1 MNTGVSTL
9 EAAAQENYGI
19 TKRLPFIGVHLA
31 ALSVFFVSPSW
42 TAVGVCFALYFL
54 RMFGITGGYHRYFSH
69 RSYKTGRFFQ
79 FILAALGA
87 SSAQQG
93 PLWWAGHH
101 RHHHQHSDTHED
113 IHSPAIKGLW
123 EAHVGWLFCSKFEPT
138 NYSRVKDLAKFPE
151 LMFAEKC
158 HYIFPILLGVILF
171 YSGEFLAAYHPSL
184 MTNGAQLLVWGFFVS
199 TVLLYHGTFCINSL
213 AHLLGKKRFVTGDD
227 SRNSFILSMITLG
240 EGWHNNHH
248 RFPSVERQGIYW
260 WEIDITHYILKG
272 FEKLGLI
279 WDLVEHPKSAYA
291 QDAVVSA

>member
-1 MNTGVSTL
+1 MNTMTSTL

-19 TKRLPFIGVHLA
+19 TKRLPFIGVHVA
-31 ALSVFFVSPSW
+31 ALTAFFITPS
-42 TAVGVCFALYFL
+42 TFAVALCFALYFV
-54 RMFGITGGYHRYFSH
+54 RMFAITGGYHRYFSH
-69 RSYKTGRFFQ
+69 RSFKTSRPFQ
-79 FILAALGA
+79 FFLAALGA

-101 RHHHQHSDTHED
+101 RHHHQHSDTAED
-113 IHSPAIKGLW
+113 IHSPGMKGLW
-123 EAHVGWLFCSKFEPT
+123 EAHVGWLFCDKFEPT
-138 NYSRVKDLAKFPE
+138 NYSRVKDLMKFPE
-151 LMFAEKC
+151 LMFAEKY
-158 HYIFPILLGVILF
+158 HYIFPVLLCVALF
-171 YSGEFLAAYHPSL
+171 FGGEFLATNYPELNA
-184 MTNGAQLLVWGFFVS
+184 NGAQLLVWGFLVS

-279 WDLVEHPKSAYA
+279 WDLVEHPKSAYGENSVA
-291 QDAVVSA
+291 SA